1 MKEIPAVQ
9 TLHNMLI
16 LRGEGSLGD
25 AILSSACYREIKKA
39 NPQIKITVACFGSA
53 YGYFLHF
60 PYVDEVFKLPVH
72 RVIRPNQRWVSLI
85 WAALKLRRRH
95 FDLVLDSCYKPFW
108 NWRLFK
114 KIVGGGE
121 RVLDN
126 YTSPVQPFGAPSAHA
141 SEHEVAIL
149 KLLGIA
155 HPNPAY
161 ELPVP
166 ADTQQA
172 VEQWLT
178 QQKLSRYILL
188 NPSGSVAAR
197 SFCADAL
204 REICAVARR
213 LQLPFV
219 VPARASQVQKLQK
232 IFADEKDVFVK
243 QTAHVF
249 ELFELVRRSTAVLT
263 PDTAVVHIASGFE
276 KPTLAFYNT
285 LSAYNAPHNPQA
297 VVLETD
303 PADVNTFDWW
313 QLEKRIDELQ
323 KWL

>member
-1 MKEIPAVQ
+1 MKKIPAVQ
-9 TLHNMLI
+9 TLHHILI

-25 AILSSACYREIKKA
+25 AVLSSACYREIKKA
-39 NPQIKITVACFGSA
+39 NPQIKITVACFGAA
-53 YGYFLHF
+53 YEYFLHY
-60 PYVDEVFKLPVH
+60 PYVDEVFKLPVR

-85 WAALKLRRRH
+85 LAALKLRKRH

-114 KIVGGGE
+114 KIAGGG

-126 YTSPVQPFGAPSAHA
+126 YTSPVQPFGAPSCHA

-172 VEQWLT
+172 VALWLT
-178 QQKLSRYILL
+178 RQKCSRYLLL

-197 SFCADAL
+197 SFRAETL
-204 REICAVARR
+204 RELCAALRR

-219 VPARASQVQKLQK
+219 VPAMASQAERVKK
-232 IFADEKDVFVK
+232 IFANEKDVFVK
-243 QTAHVF
+243 QTANVF
-249 ELFELVRRSTAVLT
+249 ELFELVRRSAAVLT
-263 PDTAVVHIASGFE
+263 PDTAVVHIAAGFE

-285 LSAYNAPHNPQA
+285 LSAYNAPHNPKA

-303 PADVNTFDWW
+303 PSDVNTFDWW
-313 QLEKRIDELQ
+313 HLERRIDELQ